1 MKECKYRN
9 EQFENI
15 SRLKKDYNKRGNPI
29 ISMDTKKKEYLGN
42 FYREGKLYTRQ
53 TILTLDHDFNS
64 FSKGIIIPHGLY
76 DYTLNKG
83 FINIGI
89 SHDTAEFACDSI
101 KHWWKNYGKYDYP
114 SAKSIMLLCDCG
126 GSNSS
131 RHYIF
136 KEQLQ
141 KLVNEIKIEIR
152 IAHYPPY
159 CSKYNPIEHKMFP
172 HVTRACQGVIFKS
185 IEIVK
190 NLIKNTKTEK
200 GLEVLVNVINKI
212 YMTGKKISAN
222 FKKMMTIKFDEYL
235 PKWNYTAIP
244 Q

>member
-1 MKECKYRN
+1 MKECKNRN

-15 SRLKKDYNKRGNPI
+15 SCLKRQYEKEGNPI
-29 ISMDTKKKEYLGN
+29 ISVDTKKKEYIGN
-42 FYREGKLYTRQ
+42 FYRDGKIYTRQ
-53 TILTLDHDFNS
+53 TIETFDHDFNT
-64 FSKGIIIPHGLY
+64 FSEGIIIPHGLY
-76 DYTLNKG
+76 DYTMNKG
-83 FINIGI
+83 FINIGT
-89 SHDTAEFACDSI
+89 SHETAEFACDSI
-101 KHWWKNYGKYDYP
+101 KHWWKNYGKNDYHL
-114 SAKSIMLLCDCG
+114 AKSILLLCDCG

-141 KLVNEIKIEIR
+141 KLANEIGIEIR

-190 NLIKNTKTEK
+190 NLMENTKTKK
-200 GLEVLVNVINKI
+200 GLKVIVNVINKI
-212 YMTGKKISAN
+212 YKTGKKVSEN
-222 FKKMMTIKFDEYL
+222 FKKIMTLKFDDYM
-235 PKWNYTAIP
+235 PNWNYTAIP
-244 Q
+244 K